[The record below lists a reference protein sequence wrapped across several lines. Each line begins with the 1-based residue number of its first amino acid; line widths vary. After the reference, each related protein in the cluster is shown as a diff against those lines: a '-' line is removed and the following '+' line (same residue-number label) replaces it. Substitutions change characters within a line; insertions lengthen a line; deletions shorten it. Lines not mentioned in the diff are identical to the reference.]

1 MKRFYNVITMVL
13 VVVLVF
19 LNCDVSVL
27 SYANESG
34 SNTISNNTISENEV
48 KEENNLTTIGISEE
62 VVSNK
67 NSVEDTKNVV
77 TDDVVTP
84 LGMAEYRTDIDE
96 QITEL
101 GDNYFTLKTVDTG
114 TWSFEQTFARGELFT
129 ELNNARMNKNN
140 WWYWTSSDG
149 VSKTYPT
156 VMNAYEYDVQ
166 LEEVAMQRAIELV
179 YSYSRHKR
187 PTGISYYEAYKDLY
201 EENGNPYWYC
211 SNVNELH
218 GNDGTT
224 AKEIVA
230 AYMEED
236 KTTKAGQEHRI
247 EILKDLYYRVG
258 IGCIKTADGK
268 YFTVIAIAEDK
279 YEYEY
284 GQTIGVGQIPVVEP
298 TADNCV
304 DGYKEMELK
313 IKIGNPLGLEEY
325 NCHRAVEDV
334 ALTIG
339 ETYTLDDKDY
349 CENACGAILVP
360 AGHEYYNYF
369 DNGWYSED
377 ESVVTVKDGVVTA
390 VGEGVA
396 AVVVKNDYIR
406 AAVGFNVT
414 APKTEETTP
423 PTTPATPPSLI
434 ITTDPITPTEP
445 TDDTVISDEPV
456 VKKLAEQKIKVAKKF
471 RKTFTIKK
479 KSLKKKKKTYK
490 INAVVNNGKKH
501 GKVTYKVV
509 KYPKGAKNHVKVSK
523 SGKIT
528 VKKNAKKGTYKIRIT
543 AAAVKGKYLK
553 TTKTI
558 TIKIK

>member
-27 SYANESG
+27 SYASESG
-34 SNTISNNTISENEV
+34 SNTVSNNTISENDV
-48 KEENNLTTIGISEE
+48 KENGLTVIGVSEKE
-62 VVSNK
+62 VVGETAPTVVTDEVNPLGVQSK
-67 NSVEDTKNVV
+67 RNSVE
-77 TDDVVTP
+77 
-84 LGMAEYRTDIDE
+84 E
-96 QITEL
+96 QIAEL
-101 GDNYFTLKTVDTG
+101 GNNYFTLKTVDTG
-114 TWSFEQTFARGELFT
+114 TWSFEQTFARGELFK
-129 ELNNARMNKNN
+129 ELNDARMNEDN
-140 WWYWTSSDG
+140 WWYWTSHDG

-156 VMNAYEYDVQ
+156 VTNAYEYDVQ

-224 AKEIVA
+224 AEEIVA

-236 KTTKAGQEHRI
+236 KTTYAGQEHRI
-247 EILKDLYYRVG
+247 AILADTYYRVG

-268 YFTVIAIAEDK
+268 YFTVIEIAEDH

-284 GQTIGVGQIPVVEP
+284 GQSLGDKWDFPAVAP
-298 TADNCV
+298 TTENCV

-334 ALTIG
+334 ALIIG
-339 ETYTLDDKDY
+339 ETYTLDDKNY
-349 CENACGAILVP
+349 CSSTNGAVLVP
-360 AGHEYYNYF
+360 AGHEYYDYF

-377 ESVVTVKDGVVTA
+377 ESVVTVSDGVVTA

-423 PTTPATPPSLI
+423 PTTPVTPPSLI
-434 ITTDPITPTEP
+434 ITTDPVTPTAP
-445 TDDTVISDEPV
+445 TDDTDISDEPV
-456 VKKLAEQKIKVAKKF
+456 VKKLAGQKIKVAKKF

-479 KSLKKKKKTYK
+479 KSLTKKKKTYK

-523 SGKIT
+523 KGTIT

>member
-27 SYANESG
+27 SYASESG
-34 SNTISNNTISENEV
+34 SNTISNNTISENDV
-48 KEENNLTTIGISEE
+48 KEDVLTVIGVSEKE
-62 VVSNK
+62 VVGETAPTVVTDEVNPLGVQSK
-67 NSVEDTKNVV
+67 RNSVE
-77 TDDVVTP
+77 
-84 LGMAEYRTDIDE
+84 E

-101 GDNYFTLKTVDTG
+101 GNNYFTLKTVDTG
-114 TWSFEQTFARGELFT
+114 TWSFEQTFARGELFK
-129 ELNNARMNKNN
+129 ELNDARMNEDN
-140 WWYWTSSDG
+140 WWYWTSHDG
-149 VSKTYPT
+149 ISKTYPT
-156 VMNAYEYDVQ
+156 VTNAYEYDVQ

-224 AKEIVA
+224 AEEIVA

-236 KTTKAGQEHRI
+236 KTTYAGQEHRI
-247 EILKDLYYRVG
+247 AILADSYYRVG
-258 IGCIKTADGK
+258 IGCVKTADGK
-268 YFTVIAIAEDK
+268 YFTVIEIAEDH

-284 GQTIGVGQIPVVEP
+284 GQSLGYKWDFPAVAP
-298 TADNCV
+298 TTENCV

-325 NCHRAVEDV
+325 NCHRATEDV

-360 AGHEYYNYF
+360 AGHEYYDYF

-377 ESVVTVKDGVVTA
+377 ESVVTVSDGVVTA

-423 PTTPATPPSLI
+423 PTTPVTPPSLI
-434 ITTDPITPTEP
+434 ITTDPVTPTAP
-445 TDDTVISDEPV
+445 TDDTDISDEPTI
-456 VKKLAEQKIKVAKKF
+456 KRLAEQKIKVAKKF

-528 VKKNAKKGTYKIRIT
+528 VKKNAKRGLYKIRIT
-543 AAAVKGKYLK
+543 VAAVKGKYLK

-558 TIKIK
+558 AIRIK